1 MSLRD
6 ELSLLAADA
15 GSRFDAETRQR
26 FERMIAELKDRN
38 IEAGA
43 VSPGE
48 MAPDFTLTTATGA
61 RLALADRL
69 QLGPVLL
76 VFYRGGWCPYCDL
89 QLRALSRMLPD
100 LRAAGSDLLAIAPS
114 PATPEAEAMLGFPL
128 LTDYGNRIA
137 RLFGLVWEIP
147 PDIAAV
153 YRARGLDFPHLNG
166 TDGWELPTP
175 AAYVIRRDGI
185 VDFVQI
191 DSDYRQRPEPAAL
204 LAAARE
210 AAARP

>member
-6 ELSLLAADA
+6 ELSAAAADA
-15 GSRFDAETRQR
+15 QTR
-26 FERMIAELKDRN
+26 FEPAVWQRLNRMIADLRERR
-38 IEAGA
+38 IEASALGR
-43 VSPGE
+43 GE

-61 RLALADRL
+61 RLTMADWLRH
-69 QLGPVLL
+69 GPVLA
-76 VFYRGGWCPYCDL
+76 VFYRGSWCPYCDL
-89 QLRALSRMLPD
+89 QLRALSRLAPD
-100 LRAAGSDLLAIAPS
+100 FHGIGCGLLAIAPS
-114 PATPEAEAMLGFPL
+114 PATAEAEAALGFPL

-147 PDIAAV
+147 ADVAAL
-153 YRARGLDFPHLNG
+153 YQAHGMDLPHMNG

-175 AAYVIRRDGI
+175 AAYVIRADGI

-204 LAAARE
+204 LAAARD
-210 AAARP
+210 AAARS